1 VKRLSTWAVLLAAL
15 VAVAVPAA
23 VAKQGKGAATVNVQ
37 LLAINDFHGNLEPP
51 TGSSGLI
58 NTTPA
63 GGAEYLATHLKADVA
78 ANPNSLIIAA
88 GDLIGASPL
97 LSALFHDEP
106 TIESL
111 NLMNMTVSSVGNHEF
126 DEGAAELLRMQK
138 GGCHPTDKCQ
148 DGDGFAGAKFDYLS
162 ANVLKQPT
170 ATDLKTVATYNAK
183 QKAKL
188 KAHKALCAK
197 KANKQKAT
205 CKKAFK
211 VTLKPTPKAAPLLAP
226 TSVKTVG
233 GVKVGFIGETL
244 KETPTIVTPT
254 GVAGLTFLDEATVA
268 NSYAAALKK
277 QGVNTVV
284 LLIHQGGQQTAGT
297 DPNGCANLQG
307 DLVPIISKLSA
318 DIDVV
323 VSAHTHQ
330 FYNCT
335 INGKLVTS
343 ASSFG
348 RMITKINLGI
358 DSTTGKVVTK
368 SADNEINTKTVAADP
383 AQTALIN
390 KYKNLSAAQANKVVG
405 SISADITRTTNA
417 AGESALGDVIADA
430 QLESTKAANK
440 GGAVVA
446 FMNPGGIRADLTANS
461 QTGGEQPG
469 QLTYSEAFT
478 VQPFSNVM
486 SVVTLTGDM
495 IKRVLEQQFDN
506 PATGSDRILQV
517 SNGFTYSYNRAAPAG
532 QRVDASSIKINGT
545 TVVAATQ
552 YRVAI
557 NNFLQGGGD
566 GFLVLKEGT
575 NVLGGDIDLDAFVAY
590 LTAKAPVAPG
600 PRNRITRTG

>member
-1 VKRLSTWAVLLAAL
+1 VKRLTTWAVLLAAVL
-15 VAVAVPAA
+15 IVAVPAA
-23 VAKQGKGAATVNVQ
+23 TAKQSKQSATVNVQ

-58 NTTPA
+58 NTTVA
-63 GGAEYLATHLKADVA
+63 GGAEYLATHLKQDIAT
-78 ANPNSLIIAA
+78 NPNSLVIAA

-106 TIESL
+106 TIESM
-111 NLMNMTVSSVGNHEF
+111 NLMNLTVSSVGNHEF

-148 DGDGFAGAKFDYLS
+148 DNDGFDGAKFSYLS

-170 ATDLKTVATYNAK
+170 DAEKKAVTTYNTK

-188 KAHKALCAK
+188 KAHKATCAK
-197 KANKQKAT
+197 KANKHKAT
-205 CKKAFK
+205 CKKAFRI
-211 VTLKPTPKAAPLLAP
+211 TLKAAPTAAPLLAP

-284 LLIHQGGQQTAGT
+284 LLIHQGGQQTPGA
-297 DPNGCANLQG
+297 DPNGCNNLQG
-307 DLVPIISKLSA
+307 DLVPIINKLSA

-335 INGKLVTS
+335 IGGKLVTS

-348 RMITKINLGI
+348 RMITRINLGI
-358 DSTTGKVVTK
+358 DSSTGKVVSK
-368 SADNEINTKTVAADP
+368 AADNQINTRDVAKDA
-383 AQTALIN
+383 AQTTLVT

-405 SISADITRTTNA
+405 SISADITRTTSS
-417 AGESALGDVIADA
+417 AGESTLGDVIADA
-430 QLESTKAANK
+430 QLASTSPANK
-440 GGAVVA
+440 GSAVVA
-446 FMNPGGIRADLTANS
+446 FMNPGGIRADLTANA

-469 QLTYSEAFT
+469 QITYSEAFT

-486 SVVTLTGDM
+486 NVVTMTGDM

-506 PATGSDRILQV
+506 PTVGADKILQIP
-517 SNGFTYSYNRAAPAG
+517 NGFTYSYDRTKPAG

-545 TVVAATQ
+545 VVAAATQ
-552 YRVAI
+552 YRVAM
-557 NNFLQGGGD
+557 NNFLQAGGD
-566 GFLVLKEGT
+566 GFTVFKEGT
-575 NVLGGDIDLDAFVAY
+575 NLLGGDIDLDAFVAY
-590 LTAKAPVAPG
+590 LTAKAPVGPG